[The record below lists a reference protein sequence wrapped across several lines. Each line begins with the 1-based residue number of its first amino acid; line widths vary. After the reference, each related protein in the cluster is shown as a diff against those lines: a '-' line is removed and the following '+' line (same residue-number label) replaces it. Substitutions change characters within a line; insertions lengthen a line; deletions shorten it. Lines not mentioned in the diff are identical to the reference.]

1 MLSPLLQS
9 PQCLDESLSQRHNK
23 ATRDQFSDCRKT
35 KHQPAYAELLAL
47 SNYSFLQGGSHPEE
61 LIERAQVLGY
71 SAIAIS
77 DECSLAGV
85 VRAHVRAK
93 QRGMP
98 LIIGS
103 QCRMDPDQATI
114 LDQAAS
120 SKGETKLS
128 HRSGLDLGQNSA
140 NLANLDNSDRLLLL
154 AMNRQGYAHL
164 SQAISQARQQASKG
178 SYRWTKAQWKDG
190 LPGCLAVWIP
200 AVGLN
205 HYEAN
210 DQRSTCPLALKD
222 LVDCF
227 GERLYI
233 GAVCHARG
241 WDQAW
246 IQQLQR
252 WSHYTGINITACGDV
267 RFHRRSRRALT
278 DVLHA
283 IARGISVA
291 ELGTNALPNA
301 EAHLRSRHLLA
312 QHYPAAWLQA
322 SVEIA
327 IRCDFSL
334 DSLRYEYPREIV
346 PEGHCPHSYLSMLCE
361 HGMTQRYPM
370 GVPPS
375 VRKQIEHELALIEEL
390 RYEAYFLT
398 VADIVQFARARGIL
412 CQGRGSAANS
422 AVCYVLGVT
431 EVDPARM
438 SVLFERFISRERRE
452 PPDIDIDFEHQRREE
467 VIQYLYL
474 KYGRDRAALTAAVF
488 SWRLRSALREVGK
501 ALGFE
506 SSDIEQC
513 LKAHRGLSH
522 DRPLAVAFE
531 EAGLKTE
538 HFKVQQWISL
548 TEQLIG
554 FPRHLSQHSGG
565 FVIARDRLDAMVPIE
580 HAAMPGRSV
589 IQWDKDDLDALGL
602 LKVDILALG
611 MLSAI
616 RRALDLISAR
626 DGYTFRMQDVPAE
639 DPKTYEMISAGDTLG
654 VFQIESRAQ
663 MAMLPR
669 LKPRCFYDLVI
680 EVAIVRPGPIQGGM
694 VHPYLRR
701 RQGLEKVIFPKEEIK
716 PALERTLG
724 VPIFQEQVMQ
734 IAILAAGF
742 TPGEADQLRR
752 AMAAWRRR
760 GKLELFEQRL
770 IQGMQERGYEVEFAQ
785 QIFRQIEGFGE
796 YGFPE
801 SHAASFALL
810 VYVSCWIKC
819 HEPAAFLAAM
829 LNSQPLGFYA
839 PAQLIQDA
847 RHHGVKVLAVDVLH
861 SQWESKL
868 ERQADGSDAVRLG
881 LHMVRG
887 LSVSA
892 AQAIERWQSCANPK
906 ELASFEIPKEFFS
919 RESPRALASFVSQT
933 GLDQADLQALAK
945 ANALSQLGGHRRHSL
960 WQVSSWESHSQ
971 LLKITEDSAL
981 ESPPIA
987 IEEPDEYINL
997 AADIKHL
1004 GVSMGKHPMALI
1016 RPFLQKYRINAA
1028 IELRQLSDGA
1038 LARGSGIVTHRQ
1050 RPETAKGVIFITLE
1064 DETGVIQVVIF
1075 PDLVT
1080 RYRQAIFNAQLMT
1093 VYGRWQRDPHTGGQ
1107 VTHLLA
1113 ARVEDHSAHLG
1124 IFEPKASRDFR

>member
-9 PQCLDESLSQRHNK
+9 PQCLDESLSQRDNK
-23 ATRDQFSDCRKT
+23 ATRDQFSECRKT

-71 SAIAIS
+71 SAIAVS

-120 SKGETKLS
+120 SKGEAKLS

-205 HYEAN
+205 HHEAN

-522 DRPLAVAFE
+522 DRPQAVAFE

-626 DGYTFRMQDVPAE
+626 DGYKFRMQDVPAE

-892 AQAIERWQSCANPK
+892 AQAIERWQSCANLRA
-906 ELASFEIPKEFFS
+906 LASFEIPKESFS
-919 RESPRALASFVSQT
+919 LESPRELASFVSQT

-987 IEEPDEYINL
+987 IVEPDEYINL

>member
-1 MLSPLLQS
+1 MDTPLSHS
-9 PQCLDESLSQRHNK
+9 
-23 ATRDQFSDCRKT
+23 
-35 KHQPAYAELLAL
+35 PAYAELLAL

-61 LIERAQVLGY
+61 LVERAQAMAY
-71 SAIAIS
+71 AAITIS

-93 QRGMP
+93 QIGMP

-103 QCRMDPDQATI
+103 QCRMDPD
-114 LDQAAS
+114 
-120 SKGETKLS
+120 
-128 HRSGLDLGQNSA
+128 HRA
-140 NLANLDNSDRLLLL
+140 NLGDTDRLLLL
-154 AMNRQGYAHL
+154 AMNREGYARL
-164 SQAISQARQQASKG
+164 SQAISQARQQAPKG
-178 SYRWTKAQWKDG
+178 SYRWTKAQWDNG
-190 LPGCLAVWIP
+190 LPGCLAVWVP
-200 AVGLN
+200 AVRFDHAEVRNRQSACPEGL
-205 HYEAN
+205 
-210 DQRSTCPLALKD
+210 RD
-222 LVDCF
+222 LLDCF

-246 IQQLQR
+246 TEQLQR
-252 WSHYTGINITACGDV
+252 WSDDTGVSITACGDV

-283 IARGISVA
+283 IARGLSVA
-291 ELGTNALPNA
+291 ELGCCALPNA
-301 EAHLRSRHLLA
+301 EAHLRSRLVLA
-312 QHYPAAWLQA
+312 QRYPAAWLEA

-327 IRCDFSL
+327 EKCDFSL

-346 PEGHCPHSYLSMLCE
+346 PQGYHPNTYLRLLCE
-361 HGMTQRYPM
+361 QGIAQRYPM
-370 GVPPS
+370 GAPAS
-375 VRKQIEHELALIEEL
+375 VHKQIDHELALIEEL
-390 RYEAYFLT
+390 QYEAYFLT
-398 VADIVQFARARGIL
+398 VADIVQFARAQGIL

-467 VIQYLYL
+467 VIQYLYR

-506 SSDIEQC
+506 NSDIEQC
-513 LKAHRGLSH
+513 LRAHRGLSR
-522 DRPLAVAFE
+522 DSPQAIAFQ
-531 EAGLKTE
+531 EAGLQIE
-538 HFKVQQWISL
+538 HFKVQQWMKLS
-548 TEQLIG
+548 EQLIG

-580 HAAMPGRSV
+580 PAAMPGRSV

-626 DGYTFRMQDVPAE
+626 DGRGFRMQDIPAE
-639 DPKTYEMISAGDTLG
+639 DPKTYAMISAGDTLG

-669 LKPRCFYDLVI
+669 LKPQRFYDLVI

-701 RQGLEKVIFPKEEIK
+701 RQGLEKVVFPKEAIK

-742 TPGEADQLRR
+742 SPGEADQLRR

-760 GKLELFEQRL
+760 GGLEMFQQRL
-770 IQGMQERGYEVEFAQ
+770 IEGMQQRGYETEFAQ

-847 RHHGVKVLAVDVLH
+847 RHHGVEVLAVDVLH

-887 LSVSA
+887 LSA
-892 AQAIERWQSCANPK
+892 AAGQAIERWQSRTHSR
-906 ELASFEIPKEFFS
+906 ELACF
-919 RESPRALASFVSQT
+919 ASQT

-945 ANALSQLGGHRRHSL
+945 ANALSPLSGHRRHSL
-960 WQVSSWESHSQ
+960 WQVSGWQRQHH
-971 LLKITEDSAL
+971 LLKMSEASAL
-981 ESPPIA
+981 ESPPKA
-987 IEEPDEYINL
+987 IQAPDEFLNV
-997 AADIKHL
+997 AADLKHL
-1004 GVSMGKHPMALI
+1004 GVSMGRHPMALL
-1016 RPFLQKYRINAA
+1016 RPLLQRYRIRSAMD
-1028 IELRQLSDGA
+1028 LRVLADGA

-1050 RPETAKGVIFITLE
+1050 RPETAKGVIFVTLE
-1064 DETGVIQVVIF
+1064 DETGVIQVLIY
-1075 PDLVT
+1075 PDLVN
-1080 RYRQAIFNAQLMT
+1080 RYRHAIFNAQLMT
-1093 VYGRWQRDPHTGGQ
+1093 VYGRWQRDPHTEGQ

-1113 ARVEDHSAHLG
+1113 MRVEDHSAYLG
-1124 IFEPKASRDFR
+1124 VFQPKASRDFR

>member
-1 MLSPLLQS
+1 MLFPSTQNPSGIDTPLS
-9 PQCLDESLSQRHNK
+9 HS
-23 ATRDQFSDCRKT
+23 
-35 KHQPAYAELLAL
+35 PAYAELLAL

-61 LIERAQVLGY
+61 LVERAQAMAY
-71 SAIAIS
+71 AAITIS

-93 QRGMP
+93 QIGMP

-103 QCRMDPDQATI
+103 QCRMDPD
-114 LDQAAS
+114 
-120 SKGETKLS
+120 
-128 HRSGLDLGQNSA
+128 HRA
-140 NLANLDNSDRLLLL
+140 NLGDTDRLLLL
-154 AMNRQGYAHL
+154 AMNREGYARL
-164 SQAISQARQQASKG
+164 SQAISQARQQAPKG
-178 SYRWTKAQWKDG
+178 SYRWTKAQWDNG
-190 LPGCLAVWIP
+190 LPGCLAVWVP
-200 AVGLN
+200 AVRFDHAEVRNRQSACPEGL
-205 HYEAN
+205 
-210 DQRSTCPLALKD
+210 RD
-222 LVDCF
+222 LLDCF

-246 IQQLQR
+246 TEQLQR
-252 WSHYTGINITACGDV
+252 WSDDTGVSITACGDV

-283 IARGISVA
+283 IARGLSVA
-291 ELGTNALPNA
+291 ELGCCALPNA
-301 EAHLRSRHLLA
+301 EAHLRSRLVLA
-312 QHYPAAWLQA
+312 QRYPAAWLEA

-327 IRCDFSL
+327 EKCDFSL

-346 PEGHCPHSYLSMLCE
+346 PQGYHPNTYLRLLCE
-361 HGMTQRYPM
+361 QGIAQRYPM
-370 GVPPS
+370 GAPAS
-375 VRKQIEHELALIEEL
+375 VHKQIDHELALIEEL
-390 RYEAYFLT
+390 QYEAYFLT
-398 VADIVQFARARGIL
+398 VADIVQFARAQGIL

-467 VIQYLYL
+467 VIQYLYR

-506 SSDIEQC
+506 NSDIEQC
-513 LKAHRGLSH
+513 LRAHRGLSR
-522 DRPLAVAFE
+522 DSPQAIAFQ
-531 EAGLKTE
+531 EAGLQIE
-538 HFKVQQWISL
+538 HFKVQQWMKLS
-548 TEQLIG
+548 EQLIG

-580 HAAMPGRSV
+580 PAAMPGRSV

-626 DGYTFRMQDVPAE
+626 DGRGFRMQDIPAE
-639 DPKTYEMISAGDTLG
+639 DPKTYAMISAGDTLG

-669 LKPRCFYDLVI
+669 LKPQRFYDLVI

-701 RQGLEKVIFPKEEIK
+701 RQGLEKVVFPKEAIK

-742 TPGEADQLRR
+742 SPGEADQLRR

-760 GKLELFEQRL
+760 GGLEMFQQRL
-770 IQGMQERGYEVEFAQ
+770 IEGMQQRGYETEFAQ

-847 RHHGVKVLAVDVLH
+847 RHHGVEVLAVDVLH

-887 LSVSA
+887 LSA
-892 AQAIERWQSCANPK
+892 AAGQAIERWQSGTHSR
-906 ELASFEIPKEFFS
+906 ELACF
-919 RESPRALASFVSQT
+919 ASQT

-945 ANALSQLGGHRRHSL
+945 ANALSPLSGHRRHSL
-960 WQVSSWESHSQ
+960 WQVSGWQRQHH
-971 LLKITEDSAL
+971 LLKMSEASAL
-981 ESPPIA
+981 ESPPKA
-987 IEEPDEYINL
+987 IQAPDEFLNV
-997 AADIKHL
+997 AADLKHL
-1004 GVSMGKHPMALI
+1004 GVSMGRHPMALL
-1016 RPFLQKYRINAA
+1016 RPLLQRYRIRSAMD
-1028 IELRQLSDGA
+1028 LRVLADGA

-1050 RPETAKGVIFITLE
+1050 RPETAKGVIFVTLE
-1064 DETGVIQVVIF
+1064 DETGVIQVLIY
-1075 PDLVT
+1075 PDLVN
-1080 RYRQAIFNAQLMT
+1080 RYRHAIFNAQLMT
-1093 VYGRWQRDPHTGGQ
+1093 VYGRWQRDPHTEGQ

-1113 ARVEDHSAHLG
+1113 MRVEDHSAYLG
-1124 IFEPKASRDFR
+1124 VFQPKASRDFR

>member
-120 SKGETKLS
+120 SKGEAKLS
-128 HRSGLDLGQNSA
+128 HRSGLDLGRNSA

-205 HYEAN
+205 HHEAN

-301 EAHLRSRHLLA
+301 EAHLRGRHLLA

-361 HGMTQRYPM
+361 QGMAQRYPM

-522 DRPLAVAFE
+522 DRPQAVAFE

-892 AQAIERWQSCANPK
+892 AQAIERWQSCANLK
-906 ELASFEIPKEFFS
+906 E
-919 RESPRALASFVSQT
+919 LASFVSQT
-933 GLDQADLQALAK
+933 RLDQADLQALAK

-1050 RPETAKGVIFITLE
+1050 RPETAKGVMFVTLE

-1075 PDLVT
+1075 PDLVN
-1080 RYRQAIFNAQLMT
+1080 RYRHAIFNAQLMT

>member
-1 MLSPLLQS
+1 MLFPSTQNPSGIDTPLS
-9 PQCLDESLSQRHNK
+9 HS
-23 ATRDQFSDCRKT
+23 
-35 KHQPAYAELLAL
+35 PAYAELLAL

-61 LIERAQVLGY
+61 LVERAQAMAY
-71 SAIAIS
+71 AAITIS

-93 QRGMP
+93 QIGMP

-103 QCRMDPDQATI
+103 QCRMDPD
-114 LDQAAS
+114 
-120 SKGETKLS
+120 
-128 HRSGLDLGQNSA
+128 HRA
-140 NLANLDNSDRLLLL
+140 NLGDTDRLLLL
-154 AMNRQGYAHL
+154 AMNRQGYARL
-164 SQAISQARQQASKG
+164 SQAISQARQQAPKG
-178 SYRWTKAQWKDG
+178 SYRWTKAQWDNG
-190 LPGCLAVWIP
+190 LPGCLAVWVP
-200 AVGLN
+200 AVRFDHAEVRNRQSACPEGL
-205 HYEAN
+205 
-210 DQRSTCPLALKD
+210 RD
-222 LVDCF
+222 LLDCF

-246 IQQLQR
+246 TEQLQR
-252 WSHYTGINITACGDV
+252 WSDDTGVSITACGDV

-283 IARGISVA
+283 IARGLSVA
-291 ELGTNALPNA
+291 ELGCCALPNA
-301 EAHLRSRHLLA
+301 EAHLRSRLVLA
-312 QHYPAAWLQA
+312 QRYPAAWLEA

-327 IRCDFSL
+327 EKCDFSL

-346 PEGHCPHSYLSMLCE
+346 PQGYHPNTYLRLLCE
-361 HGMTQRYPM
+361 QGIAQRYPM
-370 GVPPS
+370 GAPAS
-375 VRKQIEHELALIEEL
+375 VHKQIDHELALIEEL
-390 RYEAYFLT
+390 QYEAYFLT
-398 VADIVQFARARGIL
+398 VADIVQFARAQGIL

-467 VIQYLYL
+467 VIQYLYR

-506 SSDIEQC
+506 NSDIEQC
-513 LKAHRGLSH
+513 LRAHRGLSR
-522 DRPLAVAFE
+522 DSPQAIAFQ
-531 EAGLKTE
+531 EAGLQIE
-538 HFKVQQWISL
+538 HFKVQQWMKLS
-548 TEQLIG
+548 EQLIG

-580 HAAMPGRSV
+580 PAAMPGRSV

-626 DGYTFRMQDVPAE
+626 DGRGFRMQDIPAE
-639 DPKTYEMISAGDTLG
+639 DPKTYAMISAGDTLG

-669 LKPRCFYDLVI
+669 LKPQRFYDLVI

-701 RQGLEKVIFPKEEIK
+701 RQGLEKVVFPKEAIK

-742 TPGEADQLRR
+742 SPGEADQLRR

-760 GKLELFEQRL
+760 GGLEMFQQRL
-770 IQGMQERGYEVEFAQ
+770 IEGMQQRGYETEFAQ

-847 RHHGVKVLAVDVLH
+847 RHHGVEVLAVDVLH

-887 LSVSA
+887 LSA
-892 AQAIERWQSCANPK
+892 AAGQAIERWQSGTHSR
-906 ELASFEIPKEFFS
+906 ELACF
-919 RESPRALASFVSQT
+919 ASQT

-945 ANALSQLGGHRRHSL
+945 ANALSPLSGHRRHSL
-960 WQVSSWESHSQ
+960 WQVSGWQRQHH
-971 LLKITEDSAL
+971 LLKMSEASAL
-981 ESPPIA
+981 ESPPKA
-987 IEEPDEYINL
+987 IQAPDEFLNV
-997 AADIKHL
+997 AADLKHL
-1004 GVSMGKHPMALI
+1004 GVSMGRHPMALL
-1016 RPFLQKYRINAA
+1016 RPLLQRYRIRSAMD
-1028 IELRQLSDGA
+1028 LRVLADGA

-1050 RPETAKGVIFITLE
+1050 RPETAKGVIFVTLE
-1064 DETGVIQVVIF
+1064 DETGVIQVLIY
-1075 PDLVT
+1075 PDLVN
-1080 RYRQAIFNAQLMT
+1080 RYRHAIFNAQLMT
-1093 VYGRWQRDPHTGGQ
+1093 VYGRWQRDPHTEGQ

-1113 ARVEDHSAHLG
+1113 MRVEDHSAYLG
-1124 IFEPKASRDFR
+1124 VFQPKASRDFR

>member
-1 MLSPLLQS
+1 MDTPLSHS
-9 PQCLDESLSQRHNK
+9 
-23 ATRDQFSDCRKT
+23 
-35 KHQPAYAELLAL
+35 PAYAELLAL

-61 LIERAQVLGY
+61 LVERAQAMAY
-71 SAIAIS
+71 AAITIS

-93 QRGMP
+93 QIGMP

-103 QCRMDPDQATI
+103 QCRMDPD
-114 LDQAAS
+114 
-120 SKGETKLS
+120 
-128 HRSGLDLGQNSA
+128 HRA
-140 NLANLDNSDRLLLL
+140 NLGDTDRLLLL
-154 AMNRQGYAHL
+154 AMNREGYARL
-164 SQAISQARQQASKG
+164 SQAISQARQQAPKG
-178 SYRWTKAQWKDG
+178 SYRWTKAQWDNG
-190 LPGCLAVWIP
+190 LPGCLAVWVP
-200 AVGLN
+200 AVRFDHAEVRNRQSACPEGL
-205 HYEAN
+205 
-210 DQRSTCPLALKD
+210 RD
-222 LVDCF
+222 LLDCF

-246 IQQLQR
+246 TEQLQR
-252 WSHYTGINITACGDV
+252 WSDDTGVSITACGDV

-283 IARGISVA
+283 IARGLSVA
-291 ELGTNALPNA
+291 ELGCCALPNA
-301 EAHLRSRHLLA
+301 EAHLRSRLVLA
-312 QHYPAAWLQA
+312 QRYPAAWLEA

-327 IRCDFSL
+327 EKCDFSL

-346 PEGHCPHSYLSMLCE
+346 PQGYHPNTYLRLLCE
-361 HGMTQRYPM
+361 QGIAQRYPM
-370 GVPPS
+370 GAPAS
-375 VRKQIEHELALIEEL
+375 VHKQIDHELALIEEL
-390 RYEAYFLT
+390 QYEAYFLT
-398 VADIVQFARARGIL
+398 VADIVQFARAQGIL

-467 VIQYLYL
+467 VIQYLYR

-506 SSDIEQC
+506 NSDIEQC
-513 LKAHRGLSH
+513 LRAHRGLSR
-522 DRPLAVAFE
+522 DSPQAIAFQ
-531 EAGLKTE
+531 EAGLQIE
-538 HFKVQQWISL
+538 HFKVQQWMKLS
-548 TEQLIG
+548 EQLIG

-580 HAAMPGRSV
+580 PAAMPGRSV

-626 DGYTFRMQDVPAE
+626 DGRGFRMQDIPAE
-639 DPKTYEMISAGDTLG
+639 DPKTYAMISAGDTLG

-669 LKPRCFYDLVI
+669 LKPQRFYDLVI

-701 RQGLEKVIFPKEEIK
+701 RQGLEKVVFPKEAIK

-742 TPGEADQLRR
+742 SPGEADQLRR

-760 GKLELFEQRL
+760 GGLEMFQQRL
-770 IQGMQERGYEVEFAQ
+770 IEGMQQRGYETEFAQ

-847 RHHGVKVLAVDVLH
+847 RHHGVEVLAVDVLH

-887 LSVSA
+887 LSA
-892 AQAIERWQSCANPK
+892 AAGQAIERWQSGTHSR
-906 ELASFEIPKEFFS
+906 ELACF
-919 RESPRALASFVSQT
+919 ASQT

-945 ANALSQLGGHRRHSL
+945 ANALSPLSGHRRHSL
-960 WQVSSWESHSQ
+960 WQVSGWQRQHH
-971 LLKITEDSAL
+971 LLKMSEASAL
-981 ESPPIA
+981 ESPPKA
-987 IEEPDEYINL
+987 IQAPDEFLNV
-997 AADIKHL
+997 AADLKHL
-1004 GVSMGKHPMALI
+1004 GVSMGRHPMALL
-1016 RPFLQKYRINAA
+1016 RPLLQRYRIRSAMD
-1028 IELRQLSDGA
+1028 LRVLADGA

-1050 RPETAKGVIFITLE
+1050 RPETAKGVIFVTLE
-1064 DETGVIQVVIF
+1064 DETGVIQVLIY
-1075 PDLVT
+1075 PDLVN
-1080 RYRQAIFNAQLMT
+1080 RYRHAIFNAQLMT
-1093 VYGRWQRDPHTGGQ
+1093 VYGRWQRDPHTEGQ

-1113 ARVEDHSAHLG
+1113 MRVEDHSAYLG
-1124 IFEPKASRDFR
+1124 VFQPKASRDFR

>member
-1 MLSPLLQS
+1 MLFPSTQNPSGIDTPLS
-9 PQCLDESLSQRHNK
+9 HS
-23 ATRDQFSDCRKT
+23 
-35 KHQPAYAELLAL
+35 PAYAELLAL

-61 LIERAQVLGY
+61 LVERAQAMAY
-71 SAIAIS
+71 AAITIS

-93 QRGMP
+93 QIGMP

-103 QCRMDPDQATI
+103 QCRMDPD
-114 LDQAAS
+114 
-120 SKGETKLS
+120 
-128 HRSGLDLGQNSA
+128 HRA
-140 NLANLDNSDRLLLL
+140 NLGDTDRLLLL
-154 AMNRQGYAHL
+154 AMNREGYARL
-164 SQAISQARQQASKG
+164 SQAISQARQQAPKG
-178 SYRWTKAQWKDG
+178 SYRWTKAQWDNG
-190 LPGCLAVWIP
+190 LPGCLAVWVP
-200 AVGLN
+200 AVRFDHAEVRNRQSACPEGL
-205 HYEAN
+205 
-210 DQRSTCPLALKD
+210 RD
-222 LVDCF
+222 LLDCF

-246 IQQLQR
+246 TEQLQR
-252 WSHYTGINITACGDV
+252 WSDDTGVSITACGDV

-283 IARGISVA
+283 IARGLSVA
-291 ELGTNALPNA
+291 ELGCCALPNA
-301 EAHLRSRHLLA
+301 EAHLRSRLVLA
-312 QHYPAAWLQA
+312 QRYPAAWLEA

-327 IRCDFSL
+327 EKCDFSL

-346 PEGHCPHSYLSMLCE
+346 PQGYHPNTYLRLLCE
-361 HGMTQRYPM
+361 QGIAQRYPM
-370 GVPPS
+370 GAPAS
-375 VRKQIEHELALIEEL
+375 VHKQIDHELALIEEL
-390 RYEAYFLT
+390 QYEAYFLT
-398 VADIVQFARARGIL
+398 VADIVQFARAQGIL

-467 VIQYLYL
+467 VIQYLYR

-506 SSDIEQC
+506 NSDIEQC
-513 LKAHRGLSH
+513 LRAHRGLSR
-522 DRPLAVAFE
+522 DSPQAIAFQ
-531 EAGLKTE
+531 EAGLQIE
-538 HFKVQQWISL
+538 HFKVQQWMKLS
-548 TEQLIG
+548 EQLIG

-580 HAAMPGRSV
+580 PAAMPGRSV

-626 DGYTFRMQDVPAE
+626 DGRGFRMQDIPAE
-639 DPKTYEMISAGDTLG
+639 DPKTYAMISAGDTLG

-669 LKPRCFYDLVI
+669 LKPQRFYDLVI

-701 RQGLEKVIFPKEEIK
+701 RQGLEKVVFPKEAIK

-742 TPGEADQLRR
+742 SPGEADQLRR

-760 GKLELFEQRL
+760 GGLEMFQQRL
-770 IQGMQERGYEVEFAQ
+770 IEGMQQRGYETEFAQ

-847 RHHGVKVLAVDVLH
+847 RHHGVEVLAVDVLH

-887 LSVSA
+887 LSA
-892 AQAIERWQSCANPK
+892 AAGQAIERWQSRTHSR
-906 ELASFEIPKEFFS
+906 ELACF
-919 RESPRALASFVSQT
+919 ASQT

-945 ANALSQLGGHRRHSL
+945 ANALSPLSGHRRHSL
-960 WQVSSWESHSQ
+960 WQVSGWQRQHH
-971 LLKITEDSAL
+971 LLKMSEASAL
-981 ESPPIA
+981 ESPPKA
-987 IEEPDEYINL
+987 IQAPDEFLNV
-997 AADIKHL
+997 AADLKHL
-1004 GVSMGKHPMALI
+1004 GVSMGRHPMALL
-1016 RPFLQKYRINAA
+1016 RPLLQRYRIRSAMD
-1028 IELRQLSDGA
+1028 LRVLADGA

-1050 RPETAKGVIFITLE
+1050 RPETAKGVIFVTLE
-1064 DETGVIQVVIF
+1064 DETGVIQVLIY
-1075 PDLVT
+1075 PDLVN
-1080 RYRQAIFNAQLMT
+1080 RYRHAIFNAQLMT
-1093 VYGRWQRDPHTGGQ
+1093 VYGRWQRDPHTEGQ

-1113 ARVEDHSAHLG
+1113 MRVEDHSAYLG
-1124 IFEPKASRDFR
+1124 VFQPKASRDFR

>member
-1 MLSPLLQS
+1 
-9 PQCLDESLSQRHNK
+9 
-23 ATRDQFSDCRKT
+23 
-35 KHQPAYAELLAL
+35 
-47 SNYSFLQGGSHPEE
+47 LQGGSHPEE

-71 SAIAIS
+71 SAIAVS

-120 SKGETKLS
+120 SKGEAKLS

-190 LPGCLAVWIP
+190 LQGCLAVWIP

-205 HYEAN
+205 HHEAN

-312 QHYPAAWLQA
+312 QHYPATWLQA

-522 DRPLAVAFE
+522 DRPQAVAFE

-580 HAAMPGRSV
+580 HASMPGRSV

-626 DGYTFRMQDVPAE
+626 DGYKFRMQDIPAE

-892 AQAIERWQSCANPK
+892 AQAIERWQSCANLRA
-906 ELASFEIPKEFFS
+906 LASFEIPKEFFS
-919 RESPRALASFVSQT
+919 LESPRALASFVSQT

>member
-205 HYEAN
+205 HHEAN

-361 HGMTQRYPM
+361 HGMTERYPM

-431 EVDPARM
+431 EIDPARM

-522 DRPLAVAFE
+522 DRPQAVAFE

-868 ERQADGSDAVRLG
+868 ERQTDGSDAVRLG

-892 AQAIERWQSCANPK
+892 AQAIERWQSCANPRA
-906 ELASFEIPKEFFS
+906 LASFEIPKEFFS

-987 IEEPDEYINL
+987 IVEPDEYINL

>member
-1 MLSPLLQS
+1 M
-9 PQCLDESLSQRHNK
+9 
-23 ATRDQFSDCRKT
+23 
-35 KHQPAYAELLAL
+35 
-47 SNYSFLQGGSHPEE
+47 
-61 LIERAQVLGY
+61 
-71 SAIAIS
+71 
-77 DECSLAGV
+77 
-85 VRAHVRAK
+85 
-93 QRGMP
+93 
-98 LIIGS
+98 
-103 QCRMDPDQATI
+103 
-114 LDQAAS
+114 
-120 SKGETKLS
+120 
-128 HRSGLDLGQNSA
+128 
-140 NLANLDNSDRLLLL
+140 
-154 AMNRQGYAHL
+154 
-164 SQAISQARQQASKG
+164 
-178 SYRWTKAQWKDG
+178 
-190 LPGCLAVWIP
+190 
-200 AVGLN
+200 
-205 HYEAN
+205 
-210 DQRSTCPLALKD
+210 
-222 LVDCF
+222 
-227 GERLYI
+227 
-233 GAVCHARG
+233 
-241 WDQAW
+241 
-246 IQQLQR
+246 
-252 WSHYTGINITACGDV
+252 
-267 RFHRRSRRALT
+267 
-278 DVLHA
+278 
-283 IARGISVA
+283 
-291 ELGTNALPNA
+291 
-301 EAHLRSRHLLA
+301 
-312 QHYPAAWLQA
+312 
-322 SVEIA
+322 
-327 IRCDFSL
+327 
-334 DSLRYEYPREIV
+334 
-346 PEGHCPHSYLSMLCE
+346 
-361 HGMTQRYPM
+361 
-370 GVPPS
+370 
-375 VRKQIEHELALIEEL
+375 
-390 RYEAYFLT
+390 
-398 VADIVQFARARGIL
+398 QFARAQGIL
-412 CQGRGSAANS
+412 CQGRASAANS

-467 VIQYLYL
+467 VIQYLYR

-506 SSDIEQC
+506 SRDIEQC
-513 LKAHRGLSH
+513 LRAHRGLS
-522 DRPLAVAFE
+522 RESPQAVAFE
-531 EAGLKTE
+531 EAGLKIE
-538 HFKVQQWISL
+538 HYKVQQWISL
-548 TEQLIG
+548 SKQLIG

-565 FVIARDRLDAMVPIE
+565 FVITRDRLDAMVPIE
-580 HAAMPGRSV
+580 QAAMPGRSV

-626 DGYTFRMQDVPAE
+626 DGRPFRMQDVPAE
-639 DPKTYEMISAGDTLG
+639 DPKTYAMISAGDTLG

-770 IQGMQERGYEVEFAQ
+770 IQGMQERGYETEFAQ

-847 RHHGVKVLAVDVLH
+847 RHHGVKVLAVDVLR

-892 AQAIERWQSCANPK
+892 AQAIERWQRCEN
-906 ELASFEIPKEFFS
+906 L
-919 RESPRALASFVSQT
+919 RELASFVSQT
-933 GLDQADLQALAK
+933 GLDQTDLQALAK
-945 ANALSQLGGHRRHSL
+945 ANALNQLSGHRRHSL
-960 WQVSSWESHSQ
+960 WQVSGWEPQHH
-971 LLKITEDSAL
+971 LLKIIEHSAF
-981 ESPPIA
+981 ETPPSA
-987 IEEPDEYINL
+987 IEAPDECINL
-997 AADIKHL
+997 AADLRHL

-1016 RPFLQKYRINAA
+1016 RPLLQKYRIRSA
-1028 IELRQLSDGA
+1028 IDLRRLADGA
-1038 LARGSGIVTHRQ
+1038 LARASGIVTHRQ
-1050 RPETAKGVIFITLE
+1050 RPETAKGVMFVTLE

-1075 PDLVT
+1075 PDLVN
-1080 RYRQAIFNAQLMT
+1080 RYRPAIFNAQLMT
-1093 VYGRWQRDPHTGGQ
+1093 VYGRWQRDPHTEGL

-1113 ARVEDHSAHLG
+1113 MRVEDHSAHLG
-1124 IFEPKASRDFR
+1124 MFQPRASRDFR

>member
-1 MLSPLLQS
+1 
-9 PQCLDESLSQRHNK
+9 
-23 ATRDQFSDCRKT
+23 
-35 KHQPAYAELLAL
+35 
-47 SNYSFLQGGSHPEE
+47 
-61 LIERAQVLGY
+61 
-71 SAIAIS
+71 
-77 DECSLAGV
+77 
-85 VRAHVRAK
+85 
-93 QRGMP
+93 
-98 LIIGS
+98 
-103 QCRMDPDQATI
+103 
-114 LDQAAS
+114 
-120 SKGETKLS
+120 
-128 HRSGLDLGQNSA
+128 
-140 NLANLDNSDRLLLL
+140 
-154 AMNRQGYAHL
+154 
-164 SQAISQARQQASKG
+164 
-178 SYRWTKAQWKDG
+178 
-190 LPGCLAVWIP
+190 
-200 AVGLN
+200 
-205 HYEAN
+205 
-210 DQRSTCPLALKD
+210 
-222 LVDCF
+222 
-227 GERLYI
+227 
-233 GAVCHARG
+233 
-241 WDQAW
+241 
-246 IQQLQR
+246 
-252 WSHYTGINITACGDV
+252 
-267 RFHRRSRRALT
+267 
-278 DVLHA
+278 
-283 IARGISVA
+283 
-291 ELGTNALPNA
+291 
-301 EAHLRSRHLLA
+301 
-312 QHYPAAWLQA
+312 
-322 SVEIA
+322 
-327 IRCDFSL
+327 
-334 DSLRYEYPREIV
+334 
-346 PEGHCPHSYLSMLCE
+346 MLCE
-361 HGMTQRYPM
+361 QGMAQRYPM

-375 VRKQIEHELALIEEL
+375 VRKQIEHELALIEAL
-390 RYEAYFLT
+390 QYEAYFLT
-398 VADIVQFARARGIL
+398 VADIVQFARAQGIL

-467 VIQYLYL
+467 VIQYLYR

-506 SSDIEQC
+506 SRDIEQC
-513 LKAHRGLSH
+513 LRAHRGLS
-522 DRPLAVAFE
+522 RESPQAVAFE
-531 EAGLKTE
+531 EAGLKIE
-538 HFKVQQWISL
+538 HYKVQQWISL
-548 TEQLIG
+548 SKQLIG

-565 FVIARDRLDAMVPIE
+565 FVITRDRLDTMVPIE

-611 MLSAI
+611 MLSAV

-626 DGYTFRMQDVPAE
+626 DGRPFRMQDVPAE
-639 DPKTYEMISAGDTLG
+639 DPKTYAMISAGDTLG

-770 IQGMQERGYEVEFAQ
+770 IQGMQERGYETEFAQ

-847 RHHGVKVLAVDVLH
+847 RHHGVKVLAVDVLR

-892 AQAIERWQSCANPK
+892 AQAIERWQRCEN
-906 ELASFEIPKEFFS
+906 L
-919 RESPRALASFVSQT
+919 RELASFVSQT
-933 GLDQADLQALAK
+933 GLDQTDLQALAK
-945 ANALSQLGGHRRHSL
+945 ANALNQLSGHRRHSL
-960 WQVSSWESHSQ
+960 WQVSGWEPQHH
-971 LLKITEDSAL
+971 LLKIIEHSAF
-981 ESPPIA
+981 ETPPSA
-987 IEEPDEYINL
+987 IEAPDECINL
-997 AADIKHL
+997 AADLRHL

-1016 RPFLQKYRINAA
+1016 RPLLQKYRIRSA
-1028 IELRQLSDGA
+1028 IDLRRLADGA
-1038 LARGSGIVTHRQ
+1038 LARASGIVTHRQ
-1050 RPETAKGVIFITLE
+1050 RPETAKGVMFVTLE

-1075 PDLVT
+1075 PDLVN
-1080 RYRQAIFNAQLMT
+1080 RYRPAIFNAQLMT
-1093 VYGRWQRDPHTGGQ
+1093 VYGRWQRDPHTEGL

-1113 ARVEDHSAHLG
+1113 MRVEDHSAHLG
-1124 IFEPKASRDFR
+1124 MFQPRASRDFR

>member
-1 MLSPLLQS
+1 MLFPSTQNPSGIDTPLS
-9 PQCLDESLSQRHNK
+9 HS
-23 ATRDQFSDCRKT
+23 
-35 KHQPAYAELLAL
+35 PAYAELLAL

-61 LIERAQVLGY
+61 LVERAQAMAY
-71 SAIAIS
+71 AAITIS

-93 QRGMP
+93 QIGMP

-103 QCRMDPDQATI
+103 QCRMDPD
-114 LDQAAS
+114 
-120 SKGETKLS
+120 
-128 HRSGLDLGQNSA
+128 HRA
-140 NLANLDNSDRLLLL
+140 NLGDTDRLLLL
-154 AMNRQGYAHL
+154 AMNREGYARL
-164 SQAISQARQQASKG
+164 SQAISQARQQAPKG
-178 SYRWTKAQWKDG
+178 SYRWTKAQWDNG
-190 LPGCLAVWIP
+190 LPGCLAVWVP
-200 AVGLN
+200 AVRFDHAEVRNRQSACPEGL
-205 HYEAN
+205 
-210 DQRSTCPLALKD
+210 RD
-222 LVDCF
+222 LLDCF

-246 IQQLQR
+246 TEQLQR
-252 WSHYTGINITACGDV
+252 WSDDTGVSITACGDV

-283 IARGISVA
+283 IARGLSVA
-291 ELGTNALPNA
+291 ELGCCALPNA
-301 EAHLRSRHLLA
+301 EAHLRSRLVLA
-312 QHYPAAWLQA
+312 QRYPAAWLEA

-327 IRCDFSL
+327 EKCDFSL

-346 PEGHCPHSYLSMLCE
+346 PQGYHPNTYLRLLCE
-361 HGMTQRYPM
+361 QGIAQRYPM
-370 GVPPS
+370 GAPAS
-375 VRKQIEHELALIEEL
+375 VHKQIDHELALIEEL
-390 RYEAYFLT
+390 QYEAYFLT
-398 VADIVQFARARGIL
+398 VADIVQFARAQGIL

-467 VIQYLYL
+467 VIQYLYR

-506 SSDIEQC
+506 NSDIEQC
-513 LKAHRGLSH
+513 LRAHRGLSR
-522 DRPLAVAFE
+522 DSPQAIAFQ
-531 EAGLKTE
+531 EAGLQIE
-538 HFKVQQWISL
+538 HFKVQQWMKLS
-548 TEQLIG
+548 EQLIG

-580 HAAMPGRSV
+580 PAAMPGRSV

-626 DGYTFRMQDVPAE
+626 DGRGFRMQDIPAE
-639 DPKTYEMISAGDTLG
+639 DPKTYAMISAGDTLG

-669 LKPRCFYDLVI
+669 LKPQRFYDLVI

-701 RQGLEKVIFPKEEIK
+701 RQGLEKVVFPKEAIK

-742 TPGEADQLRR
+742 SPGEADQLRR

-760 GKLELFEQRL
+760 GGLEMFQQRL
-770 IQGMQERGYEVEFAQ
+770 IEGMQQRGYETEFAQ

-810 VYVSCWIKC
+810 VYVS
-819 HEPAAFLAAM
+819 
-829 LNSQPLGFYA
+829 
-839 PAQLIQDA
+839 
-847 RHHGVKVLAVDVLH
+847 
-861 SQWESKL
+861 
-868 ERQADGSDAVRLG
+868 
-881 LHMVRG
+881 
-887 LSVSA
+887 
-892 AQAIERWQSCANPK
+892 
-906 ELASFEIPKEFFS
+906 
-919 RESPRALASFVSQT
+919 QT

-945 ANALSQLGGHRRHSL
+945 ANALSPLSGHRRHSL
-960 WQVSSWESHSQ
+960 WQVSGWQRQHH
-971 LLKITEDSAL
+971 LLKMSEASAL
-981 ESPPIA
+981 ESPPKA
-987 IEEPDEYINL
+987 IQAPDEFLNV
-997 AADIKHL
+997 AADLKHL
-1004 GVSMGKHPMALI
+1004 GVSMGRHPMALL
-1016 RPFLQKYRINAA
+1016 RPLLQRYRIRSAMD
-1028 IELRQLSDGA
+1028 LRVLADGA

-1050 RPETAKGVIFITLE
+1050 RPETAKGVIFVTLE
-1064 DETGVIQVVIF
+1064 DETGVIQVLIY
-1075 PDLVT
+1075 PDLVN
-1080 RYRQAIFNAQLMT
+1080 RYRHAIFNAQLMT
-1093 VYGRWQRDPHTGGQ
+1093 VYGRWQRDPHTEGQ

-1113 ARVEDHSAHLG
+1113 MRVEDHSAYLG
-1124 IFEPKASRDFR
+1124 VFQPKASRDFR

>member
-1 MLSPLLQS
+1 
-9 PQCLDESLSQRHNK
+9 
-23 ATRDQFSDCRKT
+23 
-35 KHQPAYAELLAL
+35 
-47 SNYSFLQGGSHPEE
+47 
-61 LIERAQVLGY
+61 
-71 SAIAIS
+71 
-77 DECSLAGV
+77 
-85 VRAHVRAK
+85 
-93 QRGMP
+93 
-98 LIIGS
+98 
-103 QCRMDPDQATI
+103 
-114 LDQAAS
+114 
-120 SKGETKLS
+120 
-128 HRSGLDLGQNSA
+128 
-140 NLANLDNSDRLLLL
+140 
-154 AMNRQGYAHL
+154 
-164 SQAISQARQQASKG
+164 
-178 SYRWTKAQWKDG
+178 
-190 LPGCLAVWIP
+190 
-200 AVGLN
+200 
-205 HYEAN
+205 
-210 DQRSTCPLALKD
+210 
-222 LVDCF
+222 
-227 GERLYI
+227 
-233 GAVCHARG
+233 
-241 WDQAW
+241 
-246 IQQLQR
+246 
-252 WSHYTGINITACGDV
+252 
-267 RFHRRSRRALT
+267 
-278 DVLHA
+278 
-283 IARGISVA
+283 
-291 ELGTNALPNA
+291 
-301 EAHLRSRHLLA
+301 
-312 QHYPAAWLQA
+312 
-322 SVEIA
+322 
-327 IRCDFSL
+327 
-334 DSLRYEYPREIV
+334 
-346 PEGHCPHSYLSMLCE
+346 
-361 HGMTQRYPM
+361 
-370 GVPPS
+370 
-375 VRKQIEHELALIEEL
+375 
-390 RYEAYFLT
+390 
-398 VADIVQFARARGIL
+398 
-412 CQGRGSAANS
+412 
-422 AVCYVLGVT
+422 
-431 EVDPARM
+431 M

-467 VIQYLYL
+467 VIQYLYR

-506 SSDIEQC
+506 SRDIEQC
-513 LKAHRGLSH
+513 LRAHRGLS
-522 DRPLAVAFE
+522 RESPQAVAFE
-531 EAGLKTE
+531 EAGLKIE
-538 HFKVQQWISL
+538 HYKVQQWISL
-548 TEQLIG
+548 SKQLIG

-565 FVIARDRLDAMVPIE
+565 FVITRDRLDTMVPIE

-626 DGYTFRMQDVPAE
+626 DGRPFRMQDVPAE
-639 DPKTYEMISAGDTLG
+639 DPKTYAMISAGDTLG

-770 IQGMQERGYEVEFAQ
+770 IQGMQERGYETEFAQ

-847 RHHGVKVLAVDVLH
+847 RHHGVKVLAVDVLR

-892 AQAIERWQSCANPK
+892 AQAIERWQRCEN
-906 ELASFEIPKEFFS
+906 L
-919 RESPRALASFVSQT
+919 RELASFVSQT
-933 GLDQADLQALAK
+933 GLDQTDLQALAK
-945 ANALSQLGGHRRHSL
+945 ANALNQLSGHRRHSL
-960 WQVSSWESHSQ
+960 WQVSGWEPQHH
-971 LLKITEDSAL
+971 LLKIIEHSAF
-981 ESPPIA
+981 ETPPSA
-987 IEEPDEYINL
+987 IEAPDECINL
-997 AADIKHL
+997 AADLRHL

-1016 RPFLQKYRINAA
+1016 RPLLQKYRIRSA
-1028 IELRQLSDGA
+1028 IDLRRLADGA
-1038 LARGSGIVTHRQ
+1038 LARASGIVTHRQ
-1050 RPETAKGVIFITLE
+1050 RPETAKGVMFVTLE

-1075 PDLVT
+1075 PDLVN
-1080 RYRQAIFNAQLMT
+1080 RYRPAIFNAQLMT
-1093 VYGRWQRDPHTGGQ
+1093 VYGRWQRDPHTEGL

-1113 ARVEDHSAHLG
+1113 MRVEDHSAHLG
-1124 IFEPKASRDFR
+1124 MFQPRASRDFR

>member
-1 MLSPLLQS
+1 M
-9 PQCLDESLSQRHNK
+9 
-23 ATRDQFSDCRKT
+23 
-35 KHQPAYAELLAL
+35 
-47 SNYSFLQGGSHPEE
+47 QGGSHPEE

-71 SAIAIS
+71 SAIAVS

-120 SKGETKLS
+120 SKGEAKPS

-312 QHYPAAWLQA
+312 QHYPATWLQA

-580 HAAMPGRSV
+580 HASMPGRSV

-626 DGYTFRMQDVPAE
+626 DGYKFRMQDIPAE

-892 AQAIERWQSCANPK
+892 AQAIERWQSCANLRA
-906 ELASFEIPKEFFS
+906 LASFEIPKEFFS

>member
-120 SKGETKLS
+120 SKGEAKLS
-128 HRSGLDLGQNSA
+128 HRSGLDLGRNSA

-334 DSLRYEYPREIV
+334 DSLRYEYPRELV

-522 DRPLAVAFE
+522 DRPQAVAFE

-626 DGYTFRMQDVPAE
+626 DGYKFRMQDIPAE

-868 ERQADGSDAVRLG
+868 ERQTDGSDAVRLG

-892 AQAIERWQSCANPK
+892 AQAIERWQSCANPRA
-906 ELASFEIPKEFFS
+906 LASFEIPKEFFS

>member
-1 MLSPLLQS
+1 MPSLTCPFPPSHRLANA
-9 PQCLDESLSQRHNK
+9 ESTDL
-23 ATRDQFSDCRKT
+23 
-35 KHQPAYAELLAL
+35 PAYAELLAI

-61 LIERAQVLGY
+61 LVERAQALGY
-71 SAIAIS
+71 SAITIS

-93 QRGMP
+93 QRAMP

-103 QCRMDPDQATI
+103 QCRMDQDHTQR
-114 LDQAAS
+114 LDHSAS
-120 SKGETKLS
+120 
-128 HRSGLDLGQNSA
+128 LGNT
-140 NLANLDNSDRLLLL
+140 DRLLLL
-154 AMNRQGYAHL
+154 AMDRQGYAHL
-164 SQAISQARQQASKG
+164 SQAISQARQQAPKG
-178 SYRWTKAQWKDG
+178 SYRWTRAQWKDG

-205 HYEAN
+205 HHEAN
-210 DQRSTCPLALKD
+210 DQRSTCPAALKD

-227 GERLYI
+227 GERLFI

-246 IQQLQR
+246 VQQLQR
-252 WSHYTGINITACGDV
+252 WSRYTGVNITACGDV

-291 ELGTNALPNA
+291 ELGTSALSNA
-301 EAHLRSRHLLA
+301 EAHLRSRLLLA
-312 QHYPAAWLQA
+312 QRYPAAWLQA

-327 IRCDFSL
+327 TRCEFSL
-334 DSLRYEYPREIV
+334 DSLRYEYPKEIV
-346 PEGHCPHSYLSMLCE
+346 PEGYCPQSYLSMLCE
-361 HGMTQRYPM
+361 QGMAQRYPM

-375 VRKQIEHELALIEEL
+375 VRKQIEHELALIEAL
-390 RYEAYFLT
+390 QYEAYFLT
-398 VADIVQFARARGIL
+398 VADIVQFARAQGIL

-467 VIQYLYL
+467 VIQYLYR

-506 SSDIEQC
+506 SRDIEQC
-513 LKAHRGLSH
+513 LRAHRGLS
-522 DRPLAVAFE
+522 RESPQAVAFE
-531 EAGLKTE
+531 EAGLKIE
-538 HFKVQQWISL
+538 HYKVQQWISL
-548 TEQLIG
+548 SKQLIG

-565 FVIARDRLDAMVPIE
+565 FVITRDRLDTMVPIE

-626 DGYTFRMQDVPAE
+626 DGRPFRMQDVPAE
-639 DPKTYEMISAGDTLG
+639 DPKTYAMISAGDTLG

-770 IQGMQERGYEVEFAQ
+770 IQGMQERGYETEFAQ

-847 RHHGVKVLAVDVLH
+847 RHHGVKVLAVDVLR

-892 AQAIERWQSCANPK
+892 AQAIERWQSCENLS
-906 ELASFEIPKEFFS
+906 E
-919 RESPRALASFVSQT
+919 LASFVSQT
-933 GLDQADLQALAK
+933 GLDQTDLQALAK
-945 ANALSQLGGHRRHSL
+945 ANALNQLSGHRRHSL
-960 WQVSSWESHSQ
+960 WQVSGWEPQHH
-971 LLKITEDSAL
+971 LLKITEHSAF
-981 ESPPIA
+981 ETPPSA
-987 IEEPDEYINL
+987 IEAPDECINL
-997 AADIKHL
+997 AADLRHL

-1016 RPFLQKYRINAA
+1016 RPLLQNYRIRNA
-1028 IELRQLSDGA
+1028 IDLRRLADGA
-1038 LARGSGIVTHRQ
+1038 LARASGIVTHRQ
-1050 RPETAKGVIFITLE
+1050 RPETAKGVMFVTLE

-1075 PDLVT
+1075 PDLVN
-1080 RYRQAIFNAQLMT
+1080 RYRSAIFNAQLMT
-1093 VYGRWQRDPHTGGQ
+1093 VYGRWQRDPHTEGL

-1113 ARVEDHSAHLG
+1113 MRVEDHSAHLG
-1124 IFEPKASRDFR
+1124 MFQPRASRDFR